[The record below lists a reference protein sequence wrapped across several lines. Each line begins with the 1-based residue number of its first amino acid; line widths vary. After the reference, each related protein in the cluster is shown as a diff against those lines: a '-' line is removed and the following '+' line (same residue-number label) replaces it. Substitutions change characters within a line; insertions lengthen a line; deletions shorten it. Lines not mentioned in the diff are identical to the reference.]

1 MIEGVAVRELKQIHD
16 ERGYLMEML
25 RSDWPE
31 FEKFGQ
37 CYVTTA
43 NPGIVKAWHLHKLQT
58 DHFVVLRGTAKVA
71 CYDDRDDSETKGE
84 VAEFFPGEA
93 NPLLIKIPPNVYHGF
108 TPAGSEPV
116 YLVNLPTRLY
126 DYEEPDEYRLPFD
139 SPDVPYDWDV
149 QVK

>member
-43 NPGIVKAWHLHKLQT
+43 YPGVVKAWHYHKVQT
-58 DHFVVLRGTAKVA
+58 DHFIVLRGTAKVV
-71 CYDDRDDSETKGE
+71 CYDNRDVSETKGE
-84 VAEFFPGEA
+84 VDEFFPGERS
-93 NPLLIKIPPNVYHGF
+93 PMLIKIPPLVLHGF
-108 TPAGSEPV
+108 TPVGGEVV

-126 DYEEPDEYRLPFD
+126 NYEEPDEFRIPQD
-139 SPDVPYDWDV
+139 SPDVAYDWKV
-149 QVK
+149 SMQ

>member
-31 FEKFGQ
+31 FEKCGQ

-43 NPGIVKAWHLHKLQT
+43 YPGVVKAWHYHKMQT
-58 DHFVVLRGTAKVA
+58 DHFVVLRGTAKVV
-71 CYDDRDDSETKGE
+71 CYDNRDEAKTKGD
-84 VAEFFPGEA
+84 VDEFFPGEK
-93 NPLLIKIPPNVYHGF
+93 NPLLIKIPPGVLHGF
-108 TPAGSEPV
+108 KAIGSEPV

-126 DYEEPDEYRLPFD
+126 NYDEPDEYRLPYD
-139 SPDVPYDWDV
+139 SEEVPYEWDLRLE
-149 QVK
+149 

>member
-1 MIEGVAVRELKQIHD
+1 MIEGVAVRELRQIHD

-43 NPGIVKAWHLHKLQT
+43 NPGVVKGWHYHKLQT
-58 DHFVVLRGTAKVA
+58 DHFIVLRGSAKVV
-71 CYDDRDDSETKGE
+71 CYDDRKDSKTKGD
-84 VAEFFPGEA
+84 VDEFFPGER
-93 NPLLIKIPPNVYHGF
+93 NPLLIKIPPGVLHGF
-108 TPAGSEPV
+108 KAVGSEPV

-126 DYEEPDEYRLPFD
+126 NYEEPDEYRLPYD
-139 SPDVPYDWDV
+139 TEDVPYDWDI
-149 QVK
+149 QLG